1 MIKDKYQNVDD
12 IINHYINIIQMKNLR
27 IEDLKDKVKKLE
39 NALKNNKIFLNM
51 VVHDMRNPIKQIE
64 FLLEQS
70 IELLNDLEL
79 QQERV

>member
-1 MIKDKYQNVDD
+1 
-12 IINHYINIIQMKNLR
+12 
-27 IEDLKDKVKKLE
+27 
-39 NALKNNKIFLNM
+39 M